1 MEDALELDELDKI
14 RISSNINTLKKD
26 NLPYLEYMV
35 AIPINSLTEIK
46 GKEEIINKMLLE
58 FIIGTSGIYMIQK
71 NTYVLDDL
79 LSKIN
84 IKYNTDSLLS
94 IEEKSL
100 IINIINKLYTEKE
113 LEEFS
118 IRIESANVCL
128 WALGLV
134 DKIDSYNKC
143 DFDSICK
150 LLLRFNSYDD
160 LVKSC
165 NLRSKEDILQ
175 ESDLVTRY
183 YWAIREARSEES
195 VLDKLNEK
203 LVNIQNDTL
212 DFITSYSYD
221 SLRNKNVKIDCNKD
235 DLNFSFEIPTNLNFE
250 RLSSTSKELLS
261 LSSEDKT
268 TKLVIQDLGKVN
280 KEEYKDKVDKYISM
294 FEKNG
299 FNLFGKY
306 NYYST
311 LLEREII
318 RIVVRKGSMSL
329 NIYFVYVSNHLIRVD
344 SLIESYLDSS
354 NYNEVINAKNTN
366 IDFDIIFSI
375 KEVN

>member
-46 GKEEIINKMLLE
+46 SKEEIINKMLLE
-58 FIIGTSGIYMIQK
+58 FIIGASGIYMIQN
-71 NTYVLDDL
+71 NTYMLDDV

-84 IKYNTDSLLS
+84 IRYNTDSLLS